1 MSVLSNLSP
10 LVWSESLNI
19 LVDYCCDYAVAQ

>member
-10 LVWSESLNI
+10 LVWSDALNI
-19 LVDYCCDYAVAQ
+19 LADYCSDYAVAQ